1 MTGCVYA
8 RNLVSEDTPRRS
20 IHGQGDGQWLAFI
33 VLEGDEIV
41 ELDVTRFGKR
51 SEECDLPFASQL
63 GQELQLAGYRDA
75 VDVEENGDASH
86 RDTGAE
92 QFEYMRIDA
101 PLMLAVGAVKGG

>member
-1 MTGCVYA
+1 
-8 RNLVSEDTPRRS
+8 
-20 IHGQGDGQWLAFI
+20 

-41 ELDVTRFGKR
+41 ELDMTRFGKR

-63 GQELQLAGYRDA
+63 GHELQLAGNRDA

-86 RDTGAE
+86 RDAGAE
-92 QFEYMRIDA
+92 QFGDMRVDA